1 MYLNFGSYRYRGSD
15 ICTIL
20 LLIPKSTPNTFRAS
34 GFGSTYH
41 TYYTWIF
48 ARRYAR
54 AADSVVE
61 VCWVNEEF
69 KSGINKQKSYYVFNS
84 LMYKL
89 LYINGQTSY

>member
-1 MYLNFGSYRYRGSD
+1 MIKISTIEIFEIKLLLRKMYLNFGSYRYRGSD

-61 VCWVNEEF
+61 VC
-69 KSGINKQKSYYVFNS
+69 
-84 LMYKL
+84 
-89 LYINGQTSY
+89 